1 MSSLAR
7 RNMDIT
13 KILETKIERKKF
25 FTTIGAGFAG
35 YFMLKSFPFKLL
47 NKKKKKKE
55 RKITLEVNPLA
66 VQRKKV
72 GGKNV

>member
-1 MSSLAR
+1 
-7 RNMDIT
+7 MDLT
-13 KILETKIERKKF
+13 KNFDTKIERKKF
-25 FTTIGAGFAG
+25 FTTLGAGFLG
-35 YFMLKSFPFKLL
+35 YFVLKSFPFRLF
-47 NKKKKKKE
+47 NKKKNNKK